1 MSTFNCKLK
10 VSVAQFCAT
19 FMDHNQTVIIWE
31 ADDGDNCK
39 SIWVG
44 PVWKMPED
52 IGDKIF
58 KRLFGVVADSIID
71 SDRINIEVYREDK
84 AREYE
89 RESASVAQDSRGV
102 EMTAYA

>member
-19 FMDHNQTVIIWE
+19 FMDHNQTVI
-31 ADDGDNCK
+31 
-39 SIWVG
+39 IWVG